1 MMIFYDGEHI
11 FPEHANEF
19 KNFLKKYLMEHQAEY
34 LLEQKTFVYDSDCD
48 EFLESD
54 IQEFYKIWLMA

>member
-1 MMIFYDGEHI
+1 MMGSIF
-11 FPEHANEF
+11 FLSVPMNL
-19 KNFLKKYLMEHQAEY
+19 KTFLKKYLIEHQAEY

-48 EFLESD
+48 EFFESD